1 MVGRR
6 GEAPAGPTL
15 QVPPY
20 GSLACRIGAPICLSR
35 LCGFASDAPATLLR
49 YCQWATSYRMVRLV
63 FFDWWGMGFDP

>member
-20 GSLACRIGAPICLSR
+20 GSLACRIGAPIYLSR
-35 LCGFASDAPATLLR
+35 LCGPASDAPATLFRCYKQPYGL
-49 YCQWATSYRMVRLV
+49 TGIFRLV
-63 FFDWWGMGFDP
+63 GVGF